1 MDISRVT
8 QGLGTPGQQA
18 PSEKERLTENSVAQF
33 QARYG
38 EKPQEARPVKKA
50 LDKDDFMRIMI
61 TEMRHQDPSKPM
73 DSDRMATQLAQIT
86 SVEQMKNIGGAI
98 EKLSDKNSASDRLAM
113 SGLIGKTVTVDKG
126 RFSHQKGT
134 ISPVNF
140 DLPEDAS
147 KVKLIIMNERGED
160 IAERELEPKKAG
172 TNVYDWDGINSSNT
186 SVPSGTYMVRVE
198 AENASG
204 NTINV
209 NSVSID
215 QVVGVSFE
223 GGEPNLLVGDS
234 KTPQRVP
241 FKSVTRIESDGKVQP
256 QTKKSSGPEALPS
269 GLQQKLKME
278 MAKNTAA
285 PAQDLLPVETESGSA
300 PTIAEGFPNGL
311 QD

>member
-1 MDISRVT
+1 MDIARVN
-8 QGLGTPGQQA
+8 QGLGIQAQQA
-18 PSEKERLTENSVAQF
+18 PSDREQLSENSIAQF

-38 EKPQEARPVKKA
+38 EKPKEARPIKKT

-73 DSDRMATQLAQIT
+73 DADRMATQLAQIT

-134 ISPVNF
+134 VSPVSF

-147 KVKLIIMNERGED
+147 KVKLVIMNERGED
-160 IAERELEPKKAG
+160 IAERELEPKNAG
-172 TNVYDWDGINSSNT
+172 ANVYDWDGINSSNT
-186 SVPSGTYMVRVE
+186 SVPTGTYMVRVE
-198 AENASG
+198 AENANG
-204 NTINV
+204 NKINV

-215 QVVGVSFE
+215 KVVGVSFE

-241 FKSVTRIESDGKVQP
+241 FRSVTRIESDGKVQP
-256 QTKKSSGPEALPS
+256 QAKKSTGPDALPS
-269 GLQQKLKME
+269 GLQDKLKLE

-285 PAQDLLPVETESGSA
+285 ADSGPKPAESVAAEA
-300 PTIAEGFPNGL
+300 PAVAEGFPNGL